1 VFSYFVEAFLPQQ
14 CSIGRG
20 DTNNSQQE
28 NSLIND
34 QLLDH
39 VSRSIDK
46 QLRDLMPIILCVSF
60 GISIPCNTPWRLEI

>member
-1 VFSYFVEAFLPQQ
+1 VEAFLPQQ
-14 CSIGRG
+14 RSIDRG

-34 QLLDH
+34 QLLNH
-39 VSRSIDK
+39 VSRSVDK

-60 GISIPCNTPWRLEI
+60 GISKLCNTPWRLEI